1 MSGAAPGESHF
12 VLTPTT
18 RGILWMLLSTLLLA
32 VMHAMVRQVSAGM
45 HPFEVAFFRNLFGL
59 AAVLPLIVRTGIG
72 NLVSHQPRLQVVR
85 GAFGLAAMLTWFY
98 GLSIVPIATA
108 TALSFSAAIFAS
120 LGAVVVLGE
129 RMHLRRWSAV
139 ALGLTG
145 VVLILRPGTE
155 GFDAAALLI
164 VASAVLW
171 GTNVVIVKRLS
182 STDSTVSIVAW
193 MSITLT
199 VLSLPAALLVWTPP
213 DMTQLLWLA
222 AIGAAGTGGH
232 LTMVRALKLAD
243 ATAVMSV
250 DFSRL
255 LWATLIGYL
264 AFADALDP
272 MTWIGGTII
281 FASGIYIIYRESAV
295 SRSRAPS

>member
-1 MSGAAPGESHF
+1 MSGAAPGESRI

-32 VMHAMVRQVSAGM
+32 VMHAMVRQVSEGM

-59 AAVLPLIVRTGIG
+59 MAVLPLIVRTGIG

-120 LGAVVVLGE
+120 LGAVAVLGE

-145 VVLILRPGTE
+145 VILILRPGTD

-182 STDSTVSIVAW
+182 SPCTVNSTGIPPCSI
-193 MSITLT
+193 
-199 VLSLPAALLVWTPP
+199 
-213 DMTQLLWLA
+213 
-222 AIGAAGTGGH
+222 
-232 LTMVRALKLAD
+232 
-243 ATAVMSV
+243 
-250 DFSRL
+250 
-255 LWATLIGYL
+255 
-264 AFADALDP
+264 
-272 MTWIGGTII
+272 
-281 FASGIYIIYRESAV
+281 
-295 SRSRAPS
+295 